1 MVVVRRSGECDFC
14 GAPYGTWVAS
24 LGMALCSACA
34 RTGEDR
40 PARDPVLVGD
50 ILAALADASVLPAPE
65 LPAFELSAPALPAL
79 ERREP

>member
-1 MVVVRRSGECDFC
+1 MGQRSEECDFC
-14 GAPYGTWVAS
+14 CAPYGTWVAS

-50 ILAALADASVLPAPE
+50 VLADLALPVPE
-65 LPAFELSAPALPAL
+65 PPAFELSAPALSAP
-79 ERREP
+79 ERRDP

>member
-1 MVVVRRSGECDFC
+1 MVVGRRSEECDFC
-14 GAPYGTWVAS
+14 CAPYGTWVAS

-34 RTGEDR
+34 RTGENR

-50 ILAALADASVLPAPE
+50 VLADLALPAPE
-65 LPAFELSAPALPAL
+65 PPAFELSAP